1 MARVIDID
9 TRNLELGSV
18 MKLFLSLFVILL
30 LFVVS
35 CSSFHIVPAGHK
47 GVKFNIIKGIIMTSL
62 NEGIVFKI
70 PMVETIYDID
80 VRIDKVEP
88 HCSAAS
94 KDMQTVG
101 TTVALNFRPDPGKV
115 HELYQSIG
123 MSYRE
128 RIVDPAVQEAVKAVT
143 ALYTAE
149 ELIAK
154 REEIKEKIQSSLT
167 NKLKQE
173 NIIVIALNIT
183 DFQFSQSFNSAIE
196 EKQNAEQHALKAKR
210 DLERIKIE
218 AEQRITQAKAE
229 AEAQRLL
236 AGSITP
242 QVIELRKIDAIQESI
257 RKWDGKMPQVSGGAL
272 PFWDIIRGT
281 VQK

>member
-62 NEGIVFKI
+62 DEGIVFKV

-257 RKWDGKMPQVSGGAL
+257 NKWDGKMPQVSGGAL

>member
-62 NEGIVFKI
+62 DEGIVFKI

>member
-1 MARVIDID
+1 
-9 TRNLELGSV
+9 

-62 NEGIVFKI
+62 DEGIVFKV